1 MTRPSRLL
9 AKYLAMVL
17 ALLVVAA
24 PSLGTDSP
32 FDLIAQADLAYTT
45 RYLPESM
52 TEAIALYEAV
62 VPDLAML
69 SDRSQAYV
77 LNRLSQLCYEAA
89 LFTDGETPEDEE
101 LYIKGKEYGFQ
112 SLRLNPEFAAHEP
125 AGFNE
130 ALSYVTDPAALH
142 WTANNWGMLC
152 GMMNPIKAFLEQDSV
167 LALFSRCVEVEPSF
181 WGASS
186 ASALGSLLIMSPGAL
201 GGDKDAGLA
210 LVEQSIVTA
219 PSYLNNRIIL
229 AEYWGFTYNFFGKVD
244 GVRDAELIER
254 ETAFILEAEIGD
266 WPFWN
271 RQAKSGAERLLA
283 RLQDMTD

>member
-1 MTRPSRLL
+1 MIRRFRLL
-9 AKYLAMVL
+9 AGYLIVVL
-17 ALLVVAA
+17 ALFSGTGAV
-24 PSLGTDSP
+24 LGTDSP
-32 FDLIAQADLAYTT
+32 FDLIAQADLTYAS
-45 RYLPESM
+45 RHIPEDM
-52 TEAIALYEAV
+52 MQTIMLYETV
-62 VPDLAML
+62 LPSLETL
-69 SDRSQAYV
+69 SDRMQAYV

-89 LFTDGETPEDEE
+89 LFSEGETAADKE
-101 LYIKGKEYGFQ
+101 LYIKGKEFGFQ
-112 SLRLNPEFAAHEP
+112 SLRLNQEFAAHEP

-167 LALFSRCVEVEPSF
+167 LALFSRCVELEPSF
-181 WGASS
+181 WGASA

-201 GGDKDAGLA
+201 GGDKEAGLA
-210 LVEQSIVTA
+210 LVEQSVVTA

-271 RQAKSGAERLLA
+271 RQAKIGAERLLA
-283 RLQDMTD
+283 QLREMTD